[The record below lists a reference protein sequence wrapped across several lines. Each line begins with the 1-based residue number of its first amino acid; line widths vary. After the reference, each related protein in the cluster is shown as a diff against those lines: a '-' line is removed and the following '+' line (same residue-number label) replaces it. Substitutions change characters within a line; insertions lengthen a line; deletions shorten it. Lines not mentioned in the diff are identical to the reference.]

1 MLKFRTVLLIALLP
15 LIVNGM
21 NVAACDTAT
30 QKKAAPNAAS
40 SSPPPQ
46 SKNKKG
52 VPEANA
58 PAPRGTEKNVNNDLK
73 ILAEGGFSR
82 VADAVLIVAR
92 DADVYA
98 ALRAEAAPNLPEMS
112 ADFFKSNAVVAAF
125 LGTRRTGGY
134 AVEISRV
141 ANDAVRV
148 SATSP
153 EGGGM
158 STQVISAPYKIVIVP
173 LARADANLS
182 LEVEDVWK
190 SSMRPYRVDEG
201 KFTMSG
207 GIAGR
212 GETFGFGGE
221 LRVMRFGKLA
231 TFALAL
237 KNSDGAKPRA
247 LSSVATGLVAGD
259 GKFKFA
265 PLDANSFVDNPNS
278 ALSATGQFANGENSF
293 ALTFTSLPSNVS
305 DGYSGGGTLKAVA
318 TAPAPPKRKPALIDE
333 M

>member
-1 MLKFRTVLLIALLP
+1 MLKWRTGVLVALLP
-15 LIVNGM
+15 LVVNGM
-21 NVAACDTAT
+21 NVAACDTAP
-30 QKKAAPNAAS
+30 QKKATPNAT
-40 SSPPPQ
+40 SPPPQ
-46 SKNKKG
+46 SRNKKG
-52 VPEANA
+52 SHETDAQM
-58 PAPRGTEKNVNNDLK
+58 PRGTEKNVNNDLK
-73 ILAEGGFSR
+73 VLAEGGFSR
-82 VADAVLIVAR
+82 VADTLLIVAR

-134 AVEISRV
+134 AVEISRM

-158 STQVISAPYKIVIVP
+158 SAQVISSPYKIVIVP
-173 LARADANLS
+173 LASADENLS
-182 LEVEDVWK
+182 LEVGDVWK
-190 SSMRPYRVDEG
+190 SSMRPYRVTDG

-212 GETFGFGGE
+212 AETFGFGGE
-221 LRVMRFGKLA
+221 LRVMHFGKLA

-278 ALSATGQFANGENSF
+278 ALSATGQFTNGENNL
-293 ALTFTSLPSNVS
+293 ALTFTSLPSNVA
-305 DGYSGGGTLKAVA
+305 DGYNGQGTLKAVA